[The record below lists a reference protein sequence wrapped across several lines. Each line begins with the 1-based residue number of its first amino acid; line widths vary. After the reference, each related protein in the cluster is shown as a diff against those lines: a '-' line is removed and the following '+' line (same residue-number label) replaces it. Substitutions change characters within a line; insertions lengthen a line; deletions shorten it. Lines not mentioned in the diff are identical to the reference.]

1 LDSGENRR
9 IDFVFSLGGKKRAA
23 TDKVVALEIKYISTK
38 KDRKTSEIKKLLL
51 DEEKLKKFDEDKFH
65 RGVHSP
71 AERYIMLLAKKDS
84 LEQLCEQ
91 ARQLGENEKNVF
103 KRTSLMRRL
112 CKIVHSDEPRSTN
125 SEDFGEIFYSP
136 YDYTALWCVMV
147 FFIPGP

>member
-9 IDFVFSLGGKKRAA
+9 IDFVFSLGAKKRAT

-84 LEQLCEQ
+84 LEQLCKQ
-91 ARQLGENEKNVF
+91 ARQLGEN
-103 KRTSLMRRL
+103 TSLMRRL